1 MSSIRYSSNNED
13 VELLLEEE
21 IQPPVPFSRLD
32 LFKHMIKQNFFC
44 GLAFLIVICLFSFQF
59 TLFSFFEILSIAREI
74 REIRNHTLL
83 FLDKLNATLT
93 NIWGRLSSNACP
105 RMEPQV
111 LNFLPFLSPLF
122 LFLILRLC
130 SFFCSLVPP
139 FQAKKVTI
147 SLILLLKIFEI
158 LFWAVEDNDQSYS
171 PLHLQRYWDR
181 EL

>member
-1 MSSIRYSSNNED
+1 MTSIRYSSNNED

-93 NIWGRLSSNACP
+93 NI
-105 RMEPQV
+105 
-111 LNFLPFLSPLF
+111 
-122 LFLILRLC
+122 
-130 SFFCSLVPP
+130 
-139 FQAKKVTI
+139 
-147 SLILLLKIFEI
+147 
-158 LFWAVEDNDQSYS
+158 
-171 PLHLQRYWDR
+171 
-181 EL
+181 